1 MAIVEKDC
9 ENICTTLGYKNVKII
24 VLISNDEKM
33 FFSIEKIT
41 INLKNA
47 ELTSDNNHID
57 ITKQIKNEISSK
69 YSLNEEQVT
78 IYEWRDKTF
87 KK

>member
-1 MAIVEKDC
+1 MTIVKKDC
-9 ENICTTLGYKNVKII
+9 ENICSTLGYNNVKII

-69 YSLNEEQVT
+69 YSLKEEQVT
-78 IYEWRDKTF
+78 IYE
-87 KK
+87 

>member
-1 MAIVEKDC
+1 MTIVKKDC
-9 ENICTTLGYKNVKII
+9 ENICSALGYKNVKII
-24 VLISNDEKM
+24 VLISNDEKL

-57 ITKQIKNEISSK
+57 ITKQIKKEISSK
-69 YSLNEEQVT
+69 YSLKEEQVT
-78 IYEWRDKTF
+78 IYE
-87 KK
+87 

>member
-78 IYEWRDKTF
+78 IYE
-87 KK
+87 

>member
-1 MAIVEKDC
+1 MTIIKKDC
-9 ENICTTLGYKNVKII
+9 ENICSTLGYKNVKII
-24 VLISNDEKM
+24 VLISNDEKL

-69 YSLNEEQVT
+69 YSLKEEQVT
-78 IYEWRDKTF
+78 IYE
-87 KK
+87 